1 MQADRFNKHNFMA
14 FASPLADL
22 PARLSGLILEFKLPD
37 WLLHEL
43 QDKLVL
49 LLNHVLGQEPTA
61 LERLRRQKGQCIQ
74 LSWREY
80 RLQWLITPAGL
91 LARAETHSEADLHL
105 HISQT
110 SPVTLVQALLKGDK
124 PAMRID
130 GDVMLAADINWL
142 VDHVRW
148 DMEEDL
154 SRVFGD
160 ATAHHMAAFFKRIAS
175 AMREFVAK

>member
-1 MQADRFNKHNFMA
+1 MA
-14 FASPLADL
+14 IASSLADVS
-22 PARLSGLILEFKLPD
+22 ARLSGFMLAFRLPD

-49 LLNHVLGQEPTA
+49 LLNHVLGQEPAAT
-61 LERLRRQKGQCIQ
+61 ERLRRQQGQCIQ
-74 LSWREY
+74 VSWRDY
-80 RLQWLITPAGL
+80 RLQWRITPAGL
-91 LARAETHSEADLHL
+91 LTRAEADVAADLHL
-105 HISQT
+105 HINQDQPLSLLQT
-110 SPVTLVQALLKGDK
+110 LAKGEK
-124 PAMRID
+124 PTMRID

-160 ATAHHMAAFFKRIAS
+160 AAAHHMATFFKRIAT
-175 AMREFVAK
+175 ALREFAAK

>member
-1 MQADRFNKHNFMA
+1 MA
-14 FASPLADL
+14 LATSLADAS
-22 PARLSGLILEFKLPD
+22 ARLSGFLLAFRLPD

-49 LLNHVLGQEPTA
+49 LLNHVIGQEPAAT
-61 LERLRRQKGQCIQ
+61 ERLRRQQGQCVQ
-74 LSWREY
+74 VSWREY

-91 LARAETHSEADLHL
+91 LARADAHQAADLHL
-105 HISQT
+105 HISQDQ
-110 SPVTLVQALLKGDK
+110 PLALLQTLAKGDK

-154 SRVFGD
+154 SKVFGD
-160 ATAHHMAAFFKRIAS
+160 ATAHHMVNMFKRIAT
-175 AMREFVAK
+175 ALREFVAK

>member
-1 MQADRFNKHNFMA
+1 MA
-14 FASPLADL
+14 IAPPLADL
-22 PARLSGLILEFKLPD
+22 PARLSGLIGTFQMPD

-49 LLNHVLGQEPTA
+49 LLNHVLGQEPA
-61 LERLRRQKGQCIQ
+61 AMERLRRQQGRCIQ
-74 LSWREY
+74 LSWRHF

-91 LARAETHSEADLHL
+91 LERADTHVDADLHL
-105 HISQT
+105 HINQD
-110 SPVTLVQALLKGDK
+110 SPLTLVQGLVKGEK

-130 GDVMLAADINWL
+130 GDVILAADINWL

-148 DMEEDL
+148 DVEEDL

-160 ATAHHMAAFFKRIAS
+160 ATAHHISGLFRRIATTV
-175 AMREFVAK
+175 REFVAK

>member
-1 MQADRFNKHNFMA
+1 MA
-14 FASPLADL
+14 LATSLADAS
-22 PARLSGLILEFKLPD
+22 ARLSGFLLAFRLPD

-49 LLNHVLGQEPTA
+49 LLNHVIGQEPAAT
-61 LERLRRQKGQCIQ
+61 ERLRRQQGQCVQ
-74 LSWREY
+74 VSWREY

-91 LARAETHSEADLHL
+91 LARADAHQAADLHL
-105 HISQT
+105 HISQDQ
-110 SPVTLVQALLKGDK
+110 PLALLQTLAKGDK

-154 SRVFGD
+154 SKVFGD
-160 ATAHHMAAFFKRIAS
+160 ATAHHMANMFKRIAT
-175 AMREFVAK
+175 ALREFVAK

>member
-1 MQADRFNKHNFMA
+1 MA
-14 FASPLADL
+14 IASPLADL
-22 PARLSGLILEFKLPD
+22 SDRLSGFLGTFQLPD

-43 QDKLVL
+43 QDKGVL
-49 LLNHVLGQEPTA
+49 MLNHVLGQEPA
-61 LERLRRQKGQCIQ
+61 AMERLRRQQGRCIQ
-74 LSWREY
+74 LSWREF

-91 LARAETHSEADLHL
+91 LERADTLVGADLHL
-105 HISQT
+105 HINQD
-110 SPVTLVQALLKGDK
+110 SPLTLLQGLVKGEK

-148 DMEEDL
+148 DVEEDL

-160 ATAHHMAAFFKRIAS
+160 ATAHHINGLFRRIAS
-175 AMREFVAK
+175 GLREFVAK

>member
-1 MQADRFNKHNFMA
+1 MA
-14 FASPLADL
+14 IASSLADVS
-22 PARLSGLILEFKLPD
+22 ARLSGFMLAFRLPD

-49 LLNHVLGQEPTA
+49 VLNHVIGQETA
-61 LERLRRQKGQCIQ
+61 ATERLRRQQGQCIQ
-74 LSWREY
+74 VSWRDY

-91 LARAETHSEADLHL
+91 LTRAEADAPADLHL
-105 HISQT
+105 HINQDQPLS
-110 SPVTLVQALLKGDK
+110 LLQSLAKGEK
-124 PAMRID
+124 PTMRID

-148 DMEEDL
+148 DMEGDL

-160 ATAHHMAAFFKRIAS
+160 AAAHHMATFFKRIAT
-175 AMREFVAK
+175 ALREFAAK

>member
-1 MQADRFNKHNFMA
+1 MA
-14 FASPLADL
+14 LATSLADAS
-22 PARLSGLILEFKLPD
+22 ARLSGFLLAFRLPD
-37 WLLHEL
+37 WLLNEL

-49 LLNHVLGQEPTA
+49 LLNHVIGQEPAAT
-61 LERLRRQKGQCIQ
+61 ERLRRQQGQCVQ
-74 LSWREY
+74 VSWREY

-91 LARAETHSEADLHL
+91 LARADAHQAADLHL
-105 HISQT
+105 HISQDQ
-110 SPVTLVQALLKGDK
+110 PLALLQTLAKGDK

-154 SRVFGD
+154 SKVFGD
-160 ATAHHMAAFFKRIAS
+160 ATAHHMANMFKRIAT
-175 AMREFVAK
+175 ALREFVAK

>member
-1 MQADRFNKHNFMA
+1 MA
-14 FASPLADL
+14 LATSLADAS
-22 PARLSGLILEFKLPD
+22 ARLSGFLLAFRLPD
-37 WLLHEL
+37 WLLHEP

-49 LLNHVLGQEPTA
+49 LLNHVIGQEPAAT
-61 LERLRRQKGQCIQ
+61 ERLRRQQGQCVQ
-74 LSWREY
+74 VSWREY

-91 LARAETHSEADLHL
+91 LARADAHQAADLHL
-105 HISQT
+105 HISQDQ
-110 SPVTLVQALLKGDK
+110 PLALLQTLAKGDK

-154 SRVFGD
+154 SKVFGD
-160 ATAHHMAAFFKRIAS
+160 ATAHHMANMFKRIAT
-175 AMREFVAK
+175 ALREFVAK

>member
-1 MQADRFNKHNFMA
+1 MA
-14 FASPLADL
+14 IASPLADL
-22 PARLSGLILEFKLPD
+22 SARLSGFIFAFKLPD
-37 WLLHEL
+37 WLVHEL

-49 LLNHVLGQEPTA
+49 LLNHVLAQEPAAT
-61 LERLRRQKGQCIQ
+61 ERLRRQQGQCVQ
-74 LSWREY
+74 VSWRDY
-80 RLQWLITPAGL
+80 RLQWTITPAGL
-91 LARAETHSEADLHL
+91 LTRADADIPADLHL
-105 HISQT
+105 HINQD
-110 SPVTLVQALLKGDK
+110 QALTLLQTLAKGEK

-160 ATAHHMAAFFKRIAS
+160 AMAHHMASFFKRVTA
-175 AMREFVAK
+175 ALREFAAK

>member
-1 MQADRFNKHNFMA
+1 MA
-14 FASPLADL
+14 IASSLADAS
-22 PARLSGLILEFKLPD
+22 ARLSGFLLAFRLPD

-49 LLNHVLGQEPTA
+49 LLNHVIGQEPAAT
-61 LERLRRQKGQCIQ
+61 ERLRRQQGQCVQ
-74 LSWREY
+74 VSWREY
-80 RLQWLITPAGL
+80 RLQWRITPAGL
-91 LARAETHSEADLHL
+91 LERADLHQEADLHL
-105 HISQT
+105 HISQDQ
-110 SPVTLVQALLKGDK
+110 PLALLQTLAKGDK

-154 SRVFGD
+154 SKVFGD
-160 ATAHHMAAFFKRIAS
+160 ATAHHMANMFKRIATVL
-175 AMREFVAK
+175 REFVAK